1 MNQISSLLLL
11 LFPLLSFS
19 QAPPNATIL
28 TLTSYPEALCLDGS
42 SAFVYVSL
50 SPTQSTQWVF
60 NFGASPELTFCI
72 DLKSC
77 MALYDYM
84 VTQTSPP
91 SSFLL
96 PGWGVQSRNCI
107 DNPDFCNAN
116 HVSNTHLESNKF
128 FTEMTSNFFLFF
140 PLPYSYPYHSLSLS
154 L

>member
-1 MNQISSLLLL
+1 MIWTLLLL
-11 LFPLLSFS
+11 LFPLPSFS

-50 SPTQSTQWVF
+50 STTPSTQWVF

-84 VTQTSPP
+84 VTQTTPP

-96 PGWGVQSRNCI
+96 AGWGVQSRNCI

-116 HVSNTHLESNKF
+116 HVRNTHMNSTKS
-128 FTEMTSNFFLFF
+128 FTEMTSNLSCLFLL
-140 PLPYSYPYHSLSLS
+140 LPYLSLSLS
-154 L
+154 